1 MKKVQDIDTPN
12 PFDPKRLAVS
22 HTGGETFAVKRV
34 HNVIAVRKP
43 NPKEWVRAH
52 QSEEFQVPVAV
63 IEDNDNGV
71 TYIVT
76 PEIATEFSS
85 DVKLVGL
92 CLAVN
97 RQGSPF
103 FWKYPLPDSEG
114 RENLWNISHREAIAA
129 ARNDWVKMVSNR
141 NLGAY
146 ECHIAAGVNSD
157 PQWPDL
163 NLQQLLEIAFRGR
176 LISSNDHILLRQIRG
191 EV

>member
-1 MKKVQDIDTPN
+1 MKQNSETNSPN

-22 HTGGETFAVKRV
+22 NTGGETFAVKRV

-43 NPKEWVRAH
+43 NPKEWVQAH
-52 QSEEFQVPVAV
+52 QLEEFQVSVAV

-76 PEIATEFSS
+76 PEIAAEFSS
-85 DVKLVGL
+85 EVKFVGL

-103 FWKYPLPDSEG
+103 FWKHPLSDPDG
-114 RENLWNISHREAIAA
+114 RDNLWNISHREALAA
-129 ARNDWVKMVSNR
+129 AKNDWVKMVSNR

-176 LISSNDHILLRQIRG
+176 LISKNDHILLRQIRG